1 MHWGKI
7 SRFSITVDHNDDIP
21 IRTWALT
28 MEPDVLEPPLLL
40 DEAKK
45 AGLAEDVF
53 TTCGLGETVTVEH

>member
-28 MEPDVLEPPLLL
+28 VEPVLEPPLLL
-40 DEAKK
+40 DEEVAWLKMRLLRVALERLLLSSIK
-45 AGLAEDVF
+45 
-53 TTCGLGETVTVEH
+53 